1 MAAEQETDAEAAGV
15 ARVSRLGLADVA
27 ANLVFWPSMIVFA
40 TICGIVA
47 FGSFPITV
55 WFDRERRVGMWLACV
70 WAWLVLWPLRLF
82 RIWRIEFR
90 RLEQLPRG
98 FCGVIAP
105 NHASQF
111 DILVLHASMIQARWV
126 SKTSVF
132 WIPVVGWAMW
142 VIGYVGLRRKEQKS
156 IREMTRRCAKSL
168 ETGVPLV
175 IFPEGTRSRDG
186 QLQRFKNGAFLIA
199 KLASRPVYPVAV
211 SGTFDALPPGKLLLR
226 AGVRIVVTF
235 LPPIPAE
242 VTEREGPG
250 EVAEQCHAAI
260 AGALAGVRL
269 DEPGSRGEKTSA

>member
-1 MAAEQETDAEAAGV
+1 MAAEGQMVTEAAESAG
-15 ARVSRLGLADVA
+15 AKRLGLADVA
-27 ANLVFWPSMIVFA
+27 ANLVLWPSMIVFA

-70 WAWLVLWPLRLF
+70 WAWLVLAPLRLF
-82 RIWRIEFR
+82 KIWRIEYR
-90 RLEQLPRG
+90 GLEQLPPG
-98 FCGVIAP
+98 FCGVVAP
-105 NHASQF
+105 NHTSQF
-111 DILVLHASMIQARWV
+111 DILVLHASLIQARWV

-142 VIGYVGLRRKEQKS
+142 VIGYVGLKRKEQKS

-186 QLQRFKNGAFLIA
+186 ELQRFKNGAFLIA

-235 LPPIPAE
+235 LPPIQPE
-242 VTEREGPG
+242 DLEREGPG
-250 EVAEQCHAAI
+250 EVAERCHATI

-269 DEPGSRGEKTSA
+269 ETLGSRGNKTGA